1 MISIKKLVMIDS
13 PEIMEQKL
21 EAYAQYVLM
30 GSGDGEFSNFSQ
42 LANYFN
48 EMQNIAFDLNEKES
62 FIVTSKDDMD
72 YLESVFNKINLKFKM
87 EDYSSKYFDGTL
99 NIETFLSSDKEKI
112 DNVFLSVLTVD
123 DVLDKIRVG
132 GEDSLNYLDKL
143 VLKNF

>member
-30 GSGDGEFSNFSQ
+30 GSGDGEFSNFAQ

-62 FIVTSKDDMD
+62 FIVTSKDDMEH
-72 YLESVFNKINLKFKM
+72 LESVFNKINLKFKM

-99 NIETFLSSDKEKI
+99 NVETFLSSDKEKVA
-112 DNVFLSVLTVD
+112 NVFLSVLTVD

-132 GEDSLNYLDKL
+132 GENSLNYLDKL